1 MRNACS
7 SRRQRARASN
17 WRAEPVRA
25 LAAVFLLCTGAA
37 AQAADYLSIGENAAV
52 LYDAPSREAKPL
64 FVVSRH
70 YPLEVIVNL
79 EAWVKVRDHAGALS
93 WIERK
98 LLTHQRMVVVN
109 APAADV
115 RTRPENEAPL
125 VFTAVQNVAL
135 ELLGT
140 APGGWLRV
148 RHPDGANGYMRA
160 SFAWGA

>member
-7 SRRQRARASN
+7 SRRPQVRASN

-25 LAAVFLLCTGAA
+25 LAAAFLLCAGAA
-37 AQAADYLSIGENAAV
+37 AQAADYLSVGENAAV
-52 LYDAPSREAKPL
+52 LYDAPSREAKAL

-98 LLTHQRMVVVN
+98 LLTERRMVVVV
-109 APAADV
+109 APSADA
-115 RTRPENEAPL
+115 RQQPEEGAPL
-125 VFTAVQNVAL
+125 AFVAAQNVAL
-135 ELLGT
+135 ELLGV
-140 APGGWLRV
+140 APGGWLWV
-148 RHPDGANGYMRA
+148 RHAGGANGYLRA
-160 SFAWGA
+160 NLVWGA